1 MDYGTQS
8 RGQWN
13 TRSTQLLPKEDT
25 IDTVV
30 TLNYLFC
37 VVERRLVGEEVF
49 VLQKYTDHLTGHCN
63 HQNTLTIR

>member
-1 MDYGTQS
+1 MEHSQGDNGTLEAP
-8 RGQWN
+8 N
-13 TRSTQLLPKEDT
+13 YYPKGKDT

-37 VVERRLVGEEVF
+37 VVERHLVGEEVF